1 MQSMPI
7 PGEVVVLLRVARRTG
22 ATQVLAKSR
31 QSRRG
36 IPFTKGG
43 ISRMR
48 YTFQQIQAK
57 RRAEG
62 KEPGLIESGFTLIEL
77 LIVIVVLGILA
88 AVVIFALSGVTAS
101 SAVSACNA
109 DAKSVEVAIQAYNTQ
124 NGAMPANS
132 TALISTYLR
141 QWPSN
146 GTHYAVAIDT
156 LGNVFVNPN
165 SSVTATGTTNNY
177 DTAATNPCST
187 VK

>member
-1 MQSMPI
+1 M
-7 PGEVVVLLRVARRTG
+7 
-22 ATQVLAKSR
+22 
-31 QSRRG
+31 
-36 IPFTKGG
+36 KGG

-48 YTFQQIQAK
+48 YTFQQIEAK

-124 NGAMPANS
+124 HGSFPASSADLTTNS
-132 TALISTYLR
+132 PTQYLR

-146 GTHYAVAIDT
+146 GTHYAIAMDGS
-156 LGNVFVNPN
+156 GNVFVNPN
-165 SSVTATGTTNNY
+165 SSATAVLAANNY